1 MTKDDVED
9 STFSVLVSIARQVEP
24 DACASD
30 PLGIGYGTN
39 VRCMLILASRLR
51 RS

>member
-24 DACASD
+24 DVQV
-30 PLGIGYGTN
+30 I
-39 VRCMLILASRLR
+39 R
-51 RS
+51 